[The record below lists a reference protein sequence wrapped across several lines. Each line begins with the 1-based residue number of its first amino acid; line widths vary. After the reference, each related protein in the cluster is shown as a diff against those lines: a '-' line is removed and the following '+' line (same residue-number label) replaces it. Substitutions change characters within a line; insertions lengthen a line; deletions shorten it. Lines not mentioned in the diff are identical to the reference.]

1 MGLRLDAVERMKDP
15 AFGRDHERGA
25 FDAAAEPAVHHLLL
39 HDAVGRADD
48 FLLVGEKREVEILA
62 VSEAAVALHAVARDA
77 RNGVAESFEVGQM
90 VAKALGLERASR
102 SIVLRIEVEH
112 EAATGEGL
120 ERDGLAIKSG
130 RREGGRCVARLE
142 LNAF

>member
-1 MGLRLDAVERMKDP
+1 M
-15 AFGRDHERGA
+15 
-25 FDAAAEPAVHHLLL
+25 
-39 HDAVGRADD
+39 
-48 FLLVGEKREVEILA
+48 
-62 VSEAAVALHAVARDA
+62 ALHAVARDA